1 MDEDDLFG
9 RWRKRRPFFPD
20 FFPNIERTMREF
32 DKAFEEMTKD
42 LQKTVPKNLV
52 NEKQLPGG
60 GRSKHMGPFVYGY
73 SVHIGPDGRPIVRHF
88 GNVRA
93 TSRGKSGLE
102 ISDQREPLIDV
113 VDEGGAIRVV
123 AEVPGVDKRQIH
135 LECTKDSLTIS
146 VNSSSKYYK
155 TLDLPSTVK
164 PTSAKAS
171 YRNGTLEVRIQKITP
186 TQPDGHQI
194 SIE

>member
-1 MDEDDLFG
+1 
-9 RWRKRRPFFPD
+9 
-20 FFPNIERTMREF
+20 MREF

-52 NEKQLPGG
+52 SERRLPGG
-60 GRSKHMGPFVYGY
+60 GRSKNMGPFVYDY

-93 TSRGKSGLE
+93 TSKGKPGLQ
-102 ISDQREPLIDV
+102 ISDQREPLMDV
-113 VDEGGAIRVV
+113 VDEGDTIRVV
-123 AEVPGVDKRQIH
+123 AEVPGVDKRQIR
-135 LECTKDSLTIS
+135 LECTKESLTIS
-146 VNSSSKYYK
+146 VNSSNKYYK
-155 TLDLPSTVK
+155 TLDIPSTVK

-171 YRNGTLEVRIQKITP
+171 YRNGTLEVRIQKVTP
-186 TQPDGHQI
+186 TRPDGHRI